1 MSKDNLWLILGGSG
15 QIGSSLQSLL
25 QQTEIKYDAP
35 SSKLLD
41 IRDFESIKN
50 YVLMARPRVV
60 INCAGWTDVEKAEK
74 NIMEANILNGYAVEN
89 LITICNHASITL
101 VHISTDGVFSGSKR
115 IPYLTDDL
123 TDPINV
129 YGKSKLIG
137 EKAIESSGA
146 TRYYIFRTAWVYSK
160 FGKNFVKSIINK
172 HHSGENHI
180 KVVND
185 QLGNPTFAT
194 DFAAHIIESIKLNIP
209 FGTYHV
215 VNSGVAS
222 WYELAVKTFSYLGY
236 DSDIIKAVSSDDY
249 PSLVRRPSY
258 TSLDSFNWNN
268 LGLPEIRSWESALK
282 FSLPQIVDNL

>member
-50 YVLMARPRVV
+50 YVLMVRPSVV

-74 NIMEANILNGYAVEN
+74 NIMAANILNGYAVEN
-89 LITICNHASITL
+89 LIRICNNASITL
-101 VHISTDGVFSGSKR
+101 VHISTDGVFSGRKR
-115 IPYLTDDL
+115 VPYLRDDL

-236 DSDIIKAVSSDDY
+236 DSDIIKGVSSDDY

-258 TSLDSFNWNN
+258 TSLDSFSWNS
-268 LGLPEIRSWESALK
+268 LGMPEIRSWQSALK
-282 FSLPQIVDNL
+282 FSLPQIVHNL